1 MELKNKRLLQTET
14 FIDNKFSKST
24 DKSAFEVT
32 NPANG
37 KVICT
42 VANATEKDTYRAI
55 SAANKAFINWST
67 TSVLERSKLL
77 RRWYELIVENKE
89 DLAFILTTEQG
100 KPLGEALGEIN
111 YAASF
116 VEWFAEECKRTY
128 GETIPSSNNAKR
140 LKTIKQPIGV
150 VAAITPWNFPT
161 AMITRKVAPAI
172 AAGCTVVL
180 KPAEDTPLSAL
191 ALAKLALEAGIP
203 KGVLNILPTTNYKEI
218 GEILTTHPDIAKVS
232 FTGSTAVGRLLMR
245 QSATTL
251 KKLSL
256 ELGGN
261 APCIIFDDAEMDNA
275 VKGAMATKYRN
286 AGQTCVC
293 ANRILVQK
301 SIYSKFMKKY
311 AEAVEALKVG
321 DGTKKNI
328 TIGPL
333 INQEAIDK
341 VNNLLKD
348 ATEKGAKILLGGG
361 KHKAGKLFFQPTI
374 ITHCS
379 SKMQLSKEE
388 IFGPVSSIFIF
399 ETEEEAIEMA
409 NDTEYGLAA
418 YFFSTNINR
427 IIRVSEQLQ
436 YGIIGI
442 NDGIISTAEAPFG
455 GIKQS
460 GFGKEG
466 SFYGIEEYQITKY
479 ICTGN
484 L

>member
-1 MELKNKRLLQTET
+1 MELKNKKLLQTGIFVE
-14 FIDNKFSKST
+14 NKFAKNTGSST
-24 DKSAFEVT
+24 FKVV

-37 KVICT
+37 KVICA
-42 VANATEKDTYRAI
+42 VANATEADTKKAI
-55 SAANKAFINWST
+55 LSAEAAFKKWST
-67 TSVLERSKLL
+67 TDVLERSKILKK
-77 RRWYELIVENKE
+77 WYQLIINNKD
-89 DLAFILTTEQG
+89 DLALLLTTEQG
-100 KPLGEALGEIN
+100 KPLNEALGEIS

-116 VEWFAEECKRTY
+116 VEWFAEECRRTY
-128 GETIPSSNNAKR
+128 GETIPSSNNSKR

-161 AMITRKVAPAI
+161 AMITRKVAPAM

-191 ALAKLALEAGIP
+191 ALAQLALEAGLP
-203 KGVLNILPTTNYKEI
+203 KGVLNILPTTNYNEI
-218 GEILTTHPDIAKVS
+218 GEILTTHPSIAKVS
-232 FTGSTAVGRLLMR
+232 FTGSTTVGKLLMQ
-245 QSATTL
+245 QSASTL

-261 APCIIFDDAEMDNA
+261 APCIIFDDAALDNA
-275 VKGAMATKYRN
+275 VKGAIATKYRN

-301 SIYSKFMKKY
+301 NIYSKFIKKY
-311 AEAVEALKVG
+311 TEAVKALKVG
-321 DGTKKNI
+321 NGTKEDI

-341 VNNLLKD
+341 VKSLLKD
-348 ATEKGAKILLGGG
+348 ALKKGAKITLGGNT
-361 KHKAGKLFFQPTI
+361 HKAGKLFFEPTI
-374 ITHCS
+374 ITDCTN
-379 SKMQLSKEE
+379 KMHLSKEE
-388 IFGPVSSIFIF
+388 IFGPVSSVFIF

-418 YFFSTNINR
+418 YFFSENINR
-427 IIRVSEQLQ
+427 VIRVSERLQ

-442 NDGIISTAEAPFG
+442 NEGIISTAEAPFG

-479 ICTGN
+479 ICIGN